1 MGEVAVKLKIYPEGM
16 EEFEE
21 LKVKVK
27 TELNANKI
35 EEEEIAF
42 GMKAIIATVIVGDS
56 AGGSDALEEKASK
69 IAGVSQVQ
77 VESVDR
83 L

>member
-16 EEFEE
+16 EEFEALKE
-21 LKVKVK
+21 KVKA
-27 TELNANKI
+27 ELNASKI

-56 AGGSDALEEKASK
+56 AGGSDALEEKAGK